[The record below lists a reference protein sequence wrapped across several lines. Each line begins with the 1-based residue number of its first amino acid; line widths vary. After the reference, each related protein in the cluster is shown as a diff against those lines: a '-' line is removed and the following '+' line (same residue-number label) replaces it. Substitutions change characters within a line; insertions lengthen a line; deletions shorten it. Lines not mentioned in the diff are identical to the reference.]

1 MASVTVEDVRDI
13 INISPTDI
21 PDEKIQ
27 KMIKRAETTLELELE
42 KEIDYNNCTEPEKEF
57 ITLLAAVYAI
67 CHLTG
72 GSAVGLNFS
81 MDTKH
86 NNHKQKPH
94 PTTASKTTPKK
105 LPHRR
110 KNHNQKKQ
118 TPKKG
123 DNP

>member
-1 MASVTVEDVRDI
+1 MASVTVEDVRDV

-72 GSAVGLNFS
+72 GSAVGLNFTIGDQNIS
-81 MDTKH
+81 LTEKAPPLNILQSELERIL
-86 NNHKQKPH
+86 NNLKQPH
-94 PTTASKTTPKK
+94 IRTV
-105 LPHRR
+105 
-110 KNHNQKKQ
+110 
-118 TPKKG
+118 
-123 DNP
+123 